1 MHSLTVP
8 PGIAGQRLD
17 RFLVGRVPGCSRRS
31 AQRAI
36 AAAAVRING
45 RPARKGQSVAAG
57 DVVTLPDELYV
68 PAVLQA
74 NPHLVVPVLYED
86 SAVIALD
93 KSAGMPSHAL
103 RATETDAVPNF
114 LLARYPEL
122 VRVGKSD
129 REPGI
134 VHRLDTDTSGVLLVA
149 RTPEAYRALR
159 RQFAARRVNKEY
171 LALVEGDVAAPGEV
185 HAPIAHCAHNRRKM
199 RVCSSRSA
207 RGRPARTSF
216 RPLERFG
223 NRTLLAVRIATGVM
237 HQIRVHL
244 ASIGHPIVADRLYGT
259 SPGPAP
265 GRHMLHACRVAF
277 VHPQT
282 GDRIAVSSPLPADF
296 AAVLTLLREKR
307 RAPPADEP

>member
-8 PGIAGQRLD
+8 RSSGGQRLD
-17 RFLVGRVPGCSRRS
+17 LFLAGEVPGCSRRS

-36 AAAAVRING
+36 ATAAVRING
-45 RPARKGQSVAAG
+45 RLASKGQLVAAG

-93 KSAGMPSHAL
+93 KPAGMPSHAL
-103 RATETDAVPNF
+103 RGDETATVGNF
-114 LLARYPEL
+114 LLARHPEL

-149 RTPEAYRALR
+149 RTQEAYQALR
-159 RQFAARRVNKEY
+159 RQFAAQRVKKEY

-185 HAPIAHCAHNRRKM
+185 HAPIAHSAHNRRKM
-199 RVCSSRSA
+199 RVCSRRSA
-207 RGRPARTSF
+207 HGRPARTWF

-223 NRTLLAVRIATGVM
+223 NRTLLAVQIATGVM

-244 ASIGHPIVADRLYGT
+244 ASIGHPIVGDRLYGT
-259 SPGPAP
+259 SPEPTPA
-265 GRHMLHACRVAF
+265 RHLLHACRLAF
-277 VHPQT
+277 VHPQM
-282 GDRIAVSSPLPADF
+282 GGRVAVSSPLPADF
-296 AAVLTLLREKR
+296 AAVLKQLRER
-307 RAPPADEP
+307 QPASGG